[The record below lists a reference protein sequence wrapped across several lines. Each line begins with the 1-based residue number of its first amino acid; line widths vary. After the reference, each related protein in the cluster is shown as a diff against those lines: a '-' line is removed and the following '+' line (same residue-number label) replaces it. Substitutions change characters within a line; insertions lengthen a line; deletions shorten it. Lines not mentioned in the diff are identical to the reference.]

1 MRPTDSSDFE
11 EFARARTSHLY
22 RTAWLLTGDRH
33 HAEDLVQETLAKM
46 YRAWRGLDRIENPP
60 AYAQTVLTRTFI
72 SQRRRR
78 SWSERPVEAV
88 PDHPEQPGDPELRE
102 TLRLALAELKPL
114 DRAVLVLRF
123 FEDRS
128 VEQVA
133 LDLGQ
138 KPGAIKTRTGRALDR
153 IRAVLGD
160 QVASLITH

>member
-1 MRPTDSSDFE
+1 MRSTTDDFE
-11 EFARARTSHLY
+11 EFARARTPQLY

-46 YRAWRGLDRIENPP
+46 FRAWKGLQRIENPP
-60 AYAQTVLTRTFI
+60 AYAQTVLARTFI

-78 SWSERPVEAV
+78 SWG
-88 PDHPEQPGDPELRE
+88 EQPTSSMPERADRAVDPALRIS
-102 TLRLALAELKPL
+102 LQSALAELSPL

-133 LDLGQ
+133 LDLG
-138 KPGAIKTRTGRALDR
+138 KNAGAIRTRTSRALER
-153 IRAVLGD
+153 LRAVLGAD
-160 QVASLITH
+160 ADHLIAL

>member
-1 MRPTDSSDFE
+1 MRSTTDDFE
-11 EFARARTSHLY
+11 EFARARTPQLY

-46 YRAWRGLDRIENPP
+46 FRAWKGLQRIENPP
-60 AYAQTVLTRTFI
+60 AYAQTVLARTFI

-78 SWSERPVEAV
+78 SWGEQPTSSM
-88 PDHPEQPGDPELRE
+88 PEQADRANDPALRIS
-102 TLRLALAELKPL
+102 LQSALAELSPL

-133 LDLGQ
+133 LDLG
-138 KPGAIKTRTGRALDR
+138 KNAGAIRTRTSRALER
-153 IRAVLGD
+153 LRAVLGAD
-160 QVASLITH
+160 ADHLIAL

>member
-1 MRPTDSSDFE
+1 MRSTTDDFE
-11 EFARARTSHLY
+11 EFARARTPQLY

-46 YRAWRGLDRIENPP
+46 FRVWRGLQRIDNPP
-60 AYAQTVLTRTFI
+60 AYAQTVLARTFI

-78 SWSERPVEAV
+78 SWGEQPVSSMPERA
-88 PDHPEQPGDPELRE
+88 DRPGDPALRISLQ
-102 TLRLALAELKPL
+102 TALAELAPL

-133 LDLGQ
+133 LDLG
-138 KPGAIKTRTGRALDR
+138 KNAGAIRTRTSRALDR
-153 IRAVLGD
+153 LRAVLGTD
-160 QVASLITH
+160 VDHLIAL